1 MEIFNRVTLKKN
13 VKQAQSV
20 NPITLR
26 AIKSGRFT
34 ISKGLYEL
42 LGSPSYIQIMRQDD
56 RLYIGVDSGDTGIRL
71 NENPK
76 NKSISFGC
84 SELLKM
90 EVFQPTVIYI
100 AFTEPEYINL
110 SEAGELANMIQVY
123 RLIAH
128 K

>member
-34 ISKGLYEL
+34 VSKGIYEL
-42 LGSPSYIQIMRQDD
+42 LDSPSYIQILRQDD
-56 RLYIGVDSGDTGIRL
+56 KLYIGRDSGETGIRL

-90 EVFQPTVIYI
+90 EVFQPAVIYI

-110 SEAGELANMIQVY
+110 AGVGELANMLQVY
-123 RLIAH
+123 QLIAH